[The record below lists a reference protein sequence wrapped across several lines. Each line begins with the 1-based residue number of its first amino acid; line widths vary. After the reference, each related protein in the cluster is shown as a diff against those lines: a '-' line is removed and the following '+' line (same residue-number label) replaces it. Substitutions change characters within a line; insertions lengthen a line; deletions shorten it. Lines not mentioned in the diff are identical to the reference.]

1 MAPPASVAVVGL
13 AVIIVADS
21 TASIDAARVW
31 LSFVTRVTAAA
42 AAGIK
47 YSVLLTDGRRL
58 LSDVRSA
65 LCSAGNHCQTNDEP
79 KKFHI

>member
-31 LSFVTRVTAAA
+31 LRFVTRVTAA